1 MRKILGVIP
10 ARYGSTRFEG
20 KPLELIEGRTMINWV
35 YARAKES
42 NVDEL
47 VVATDDDR
55 IYDEV
60 ISFGGKAILT
70 LKKHENGTSRI
81 VEVINKE
88 DYLEY
93 DFIINIQGDEP
104 LIDKNSINL
113 IIEEYKKNNSE
124 IITLKKEI
132 KDKHELDSPNVVK
145 VVTNFQNDALYFSRY
160 PIPYERNNL
169 EDFKYYKHIGIYG
182 YTNKFLNKLNSL
194 KDGIL
199 EKIESLEQLKFLEN
213 GYTIKVLETFSDIFG
228 VDTVEDLENVIKH
241 IKQNN
246 IKL

>member
-1 MRKILGVIP
+1 MKKILGVIP

-20 KPLELIEGRTMINWV
+20 KPLKLIEGKTMINWV
-35 YARAKES
+35 YSRAKKS
-42 NVDEL
+42 NIDEL
-47 VVATDDDR
+47 VVATDDRR

-70 LKKHENGTSRI
+70 SSKHENGTSRI
-81 VEVINKE
+81 VEVINTE
-88 DYLEY
+88 DYLDY
-93 DFIINIQGDEP
+93 NFIINVQGDEP
-104 LIDKNSINL
+104 LIDKDSINL

-124 IITLKKEI
+124 VITLKKEI
-132 KDKHELDSPNVVK
+132 KDQHELETPNVVK

-160 PIPYERNNL
+160 PIPYERNKL
-169 EDFKYYKHIGIYG
+169 EKFKYYKHIGIYG
-182 YTNKFLNKLNSL
+182 YSNKFLNGLSNL

-228 VDTVEDLENVIKH
+228 VDTIEDLENVIKY

-246 IKL
+246 IKF